1 MSDPN
6 ATKTY
11 YERVMREHDAL
22 PSKMLRELSAD
33 TGETKIIL
41 YLHLE
46 GLSDHSIRE
55 IILNALIESQ
65 PTMIV

>member
-1 MSDPN
+1 MSDLN

-11 YERVMREHDAL
+11 CERVMREHDAL
-22 PSKMLRELSAD
+22 PSKMLRELSAE
-33 TGETKIIL
+33 TGETGAIL

-46 GLSDHSIRE
+46 GLPDHSIRE
-55 IILNALIESQ
+55 IILDALRESQ